1 MCFDERFLCKERG
14 DDGMPLSMVSVGEKN
29 VIKKV
34 GGKEDTR
41 RFLENLGFVTG
52 GTVTVVSEING
63 NMIVNIKDSRVAIGK
78 DMANRIM
85 V

>member
-1 MCFDERFLCKERG
+1 
-14 DDGMPLSMVSVGEKN
+14 MPLTMVNMGEPS

-41 RFLENLGFVTG
+41 RFLENLGFIPG
-52 GTVTVVSEING
+52 GSVTVVSEMNG
-63 NMIVNIKDSRVAIGK
+63 NVIVNVKDSRVAIGK

-85 V
+85 VCAAK